1 VATQASRPAL
11 RPWPVGWWL
20 VSALL
25 AALAVQAALTW
36 PLVRAFIDDLALIR
50 TFGGDETGLVETVL
64 GMLSRGSPDPGIYKY
79 GALYFQVP
87 WALLSLA
94 GLWGRVGAHET
105 ALVLRLVSL
114 AGALGVIAALAHL
127 SRRLFGPTA
136 ALAALG
142 LSSGLP
148 VLVRW
153 GGFSHPDTWALLSL
167 TLALGLL
174 ARGLREE
181 RLKDLAWA
189 GLWAGLAAGLKLSG
203 LFVLPFVV
211 LGAAW
216 LGWRRPEQPFSRPSL
231 ALSLGLALAAGLAL
245 AGLTLRR
252 LADPATLAQAAGLA
266 AEETGR
272 PDLVPWWLGRLP
284 ELSLGLLLLAG
295 LLALGLILA
304 RAFGRLERWP
314 GLSAGL
320 GLVAAALLC
329 FLAGLLIS
337 HNLAPFHPR
346 AWAAAVLTESVRLQH
361 GWVRPA
367 WFWWRLLARP
377 EFWGSYALLLSL
389 AGLAWG
395 LVRPSRAGERL
406 AVGLLGGWLIF
417 MLLYLSAGVTA
428 PFPRHGLSLIPALAL
443 LAALAAGRA
452 GGLTG
457 RPWLGRGLALAL
469 VLPVLITNIGAGLQA
484 AQALEVKRQSPN
496 LAVGRWL
503 ARNYPARAS
512 VQHDPYVYV
521 PEVFQDKIEDWDP
534 SLAEVEARRPRLI
547 VTNEGFS
554 RRFFEITLAGK
565 FRPQDRDRA
574 RRFYEALRDD
584 GLGGR
589 YRRVKT
595 LDGITVWERIG
606 P

>member
-1 VATQASRPAL
+1 MAAQASRPAL
-11 RPWPVGWWL
+11 RARPAGWWL
-20 VSALL
+20 AGAVL

-36 PLVRAFIDDLALIR
+36 PLALAFIDDLALIR

-64 GMLSRGSPDPGIYKY
+64 GMLARGSFDPGIYKY
-79 GALYFQVP
+79 GGLYFQVP

-114 AGALGVIAALAHL
+114 AGALGIVAALVLL
-127 SRRLFGPTA
+127 SRRLFGPAA

-153 GGFSHPDTWALLSL
+153 GGFIHPDTWALLTL

-174 ARGLREE
+174 VRGLREE
-181 RLKDLAWA
+181 RLRDLAWA

-216 LGWRRPEQPFSRPSL
+216 LGWRRPEQPFSRPAL
-231 ALSLGLALAAGLAL
+231 ALGLGLILAAGLAL
-245 AGLTLRR
+245 AGLALRL
-252 LADPATLAQAAGLA
+252 LADPASLAQAARLA
-266 AEETGR
+266 VEETGR

-284 ELSLGLLLLAG
+284 ELSLALLVLAG

-304 RAFGRLERWP
+304 WRLGRLERRP

-346 AWAAAVLTESVRLQH
+346 AWAAAFLTESVRLQH

-377 EFWGSYALLLSL
+377 EFWGGYALLLSL

-406 AVGLLGGWLIF
+406 AVGLLGGWLVF

-443 LAALAAGRA
+443 LAAFAAGRVGA
-452 GGLTG
+452 LTG
-457 RPWLGRGLALAL
+457 RTWPGRVLTLAL
-469 VLPVLITNIGAGLQA
+469 VLPVFIMNVGAGLQSA
-484 AQALEVKRQSPN
+484 RALEVKRQSPN

-503 ARNYPARAS
+503 AEHYPAGAS

-521 PEVFQDKIEDWDP
+521 PEVFQDKVEDWDP
-534 SLAEVEARRPRLI
+534 SLAEVEVRRPRLI
-547 VTNEGFS
+547 VANEGFS
-554 RRFFEITLAGK
+554 RRFFEITPAGQ

-574 RRFYEALRDD
+574 RRFYESLRDD

-595 LDGITVWERIG
+595 LDGITVWERVG